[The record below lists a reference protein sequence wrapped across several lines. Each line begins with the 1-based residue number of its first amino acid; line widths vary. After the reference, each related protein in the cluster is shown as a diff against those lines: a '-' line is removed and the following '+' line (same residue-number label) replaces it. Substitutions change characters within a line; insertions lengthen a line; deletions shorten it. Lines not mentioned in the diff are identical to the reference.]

1 MPSVKEILMKY
12 LKDKKNEAKVV
23 GGKYIVRM
31 KRPGQNT
38 VQVIFHTKADADAYE
53 KEKKKLG
60 FQIEDSQKGFI
71 VKFAKSKGGKISQ
84 AWYRSKADAEK
95 ALAKLKKSGL
105 NGIISPGTLDDTMD
119 EDAPVNSVAGGG
131 VSMPPDAVQDKKK
144 KKEIMTRLGTT
155 VKENKETNSVLLNQV
170 LDQMDKIDVI
180 VDEKTYGKTEI
191 EFVEDEDKKS
201 ILEKAGLKEF
211 GAFNIGSG
219 SYGAM
224 HPIAALGDTPPKGR
238 HRTMRSVGLVSQTD
252 PTLKKEISIRLKA
265 KVLDR
270 KIKRFDKK
278 FKQNLK
284 DRKP

>member
-1 MPSVKEILMKY
+1 MKY
-12 LKDKKNEAKVV
+12 LKDKKNEAKAV

-95 ALAKLKKSGL
+95 ALAMLKKSGL
-105 NGIISPGTLDDTMD
+105 NGIISAGTMD

-155 VKENKETNSVLLNQV
+155 VKENKETNSVLLNQI

-180 VDEKTYGKTEI
+180 VDEKSYGKNEI
-191 EFVEDEDKKS
+191 EFVEEPVKKS
-201 ILEKAGLKEF
+201 VLEKAGLKEF

-238 HRTMRSVGLVSQTD
+238 HRTMRSVGLVSTYSD
-252 PTLKKEISIRLKA
+252 T
-265 KVLDR
+265 
-270 KIKRFDKK
+270 
-278 FKQNLK
+278 
-284 DRKP
+284 

>member
-1 MPSVKEILMKY
+1 MLSSKLTFKEILMQY
-12 LKDKKNEAKVV
+12 LKDKKNE
-23 GGKYIVRM
+23 
-31 KRPGQNT
+31 
-38 VQVIFHTKADADAYE
+38 
-53 KEKKKLG
+53 
-60 FQIEDSQKGFI
+60 
-71 VKFAKSKGGKISQ
+71 
-84 AWYRSKADAEK
+84 
-95 ALAKLKKSGL
+95 
-105 NGIISPGTLDDTMD
+105 
-119 EDAPVNSVAGGG
+119 DAPANSVAGGG

-191 EFVEDEDKKS
+191 EFIEEPQDKKS
-201 ILEKAGLKEF
+201 VLEKAGLKEF
-211 GAFNIGSG
+211 GAFNGTIGSG

-224 HPIAALGDTPPKGR
+224 HPIASLGDTPPKGR

-252 PTLKKEISIRLKA
+252 PTLKKEISIKLKG

-270 KIKRFDKK
+270 KIKRFNKK
-278 FKQNLK
+278 FMQNLK

>member
-1 MPSVKEILMKY
+1 MKY

-23 GGKYIVRM
+23 AGKYIVRM
-31 KRPGQNT
+31 KRLGQNT

-60 FQIEDSQKGFI
+60 FQI
-71 VKFAKSKGGKISQ
+71 
-84 AWYRSKADAEK
+84 
-95 ALAKLKKSGL
+95 
-105 NGIISPGTLDDTMD
+105 

-155 VKENKETNSVLLNQV
+155 VKENKETNSVLLNQI

-180 VDEKTYGKTEI
+180 VDEKSYGKNEI
-191 EFVEDEDKKS
+191 EFVEEPVKKS
-201 ILEKAGLKEF
+201 VLEKAGLKEF

>member
-224 HPIAALGDTPPKGR
+224 HPIASLGDTPPKGR

>member
-12 LKDKKNEAKVV
+12 LKDKKNEAKAV

-155 VKENKETNSVLLNQV
+155 VKENKETNSVLLNQI

-180 VDEKTYGKTEI
+180 VDEKSYGKNEI
-191 EFVEDEDKKS
+191 EFVEEPVKKS
-201 ILEKAGLKEF
+201 VLEKAGLKEF

>member
-155 VKENKETNSVLLNQV
+155 VKENKETNSVLLNQI

-180 VDEKTYGKTEI
+180 VDEKSYGKNEI
-191 EFVEDEDKKS
+191 EFVEEPVKKS
-201 ILEKAGLKEF
+201 VLEKAGLKEF

>member
-71 VKFAKSKGGKISQ
+71 VKFSKSKGGKISQ

-95 ALAKLKKSGL
+95 ALAMLKKSGL
-105 NGIISPGTLDDTMD
+105 NGIISAGTMD

-155 VKENKETNSVLLNQV
+155 VKENKETNSVLLNQI

-180 VDEKTYGKTEI
+180 VDEKSYGKNEI
-191 EFVEDEDKKS
+191 EFVEEPVKKS
-201 ILEKAGLKEF
+201 VLEKAGLKEF

>member
-1 MPSVKEILMKY
+1 MLSSKLTFKEILMQY
-12 LKDKKNEAKVV
+12 LKDKKNE
-23 GGKYIVRM
+23 
-31 KRPGQNT
+31 
-38 VQVIFHTKADADAYE
+38 E
-53 KEKKKLG
+53 
-60 FQIEDSQKGFI
+60 
-71 VKFAKSKGGKISQ
+71 
-84 AWYRSKADAEK
+84 
-95 ALAKLKKSGL
+95 
-105 NGIISPGTLDDTMD
+105 
-119 EDAPVNSVAGGG
+119 APANSVAGGG

-224 HPIAALGDTPPKGR
+224 HPIASLGDTPPKGR
-238 HRTMRSVGLVSQTD
+238 HRTMRSVGLVSQKD
-252 PTLKKEISIRLKA
+252 PEKA
-265 KVLDR
+265 KKLNGKVKTL
-270 KIKRFDKK
+270 
-278 FKQNLK
+278 N
-284 DRKP
+284 

>member
-12 LKDKKNEAKVV
+12 LKDKKNEAKAV

-105 NGIISPGTLDDTMD
+105 NGIISPGTLDDTMA

-155 VKENKETNSVLLNQV
+155 VKENKETNSVLLNQI

-180 VDEKTYGKTEI
+180 VDEKSYGKNEI
-191 EFVEDEDKKS
+191 EFVEEPVKKS
-201 ILEKAGLKEF
+201 VLEKAGLKEF